1 MELQV
6 DKKKYS
12 CKCYC
17 IFSVSVFDPE
27 TMRPTTMMTATLS
40 FDQRFVDDATAA
52 EFMSVFRTLIE
63 RPELQNRGFLS
74 SVKPDRLEAS
84 L

>member
-1 MELQV
+1 MLFH
-6 DKKKYS
+6 
-12 CKCYC
+12 
-17 IFSVSVFDPE
+17 ISVSVFDPE
-27 TMRPTTMMTATLS
+27 TMRPTTLMTATLR